1 MSDPHKPLRDDVRLL
16 GELLGDTLRQRRGQ
30 PFFETVERVRA
41 LAKSG
46 RAGGE
51 RELESLAS
59 LLRGLPVDD
68 AVPVARAFSHFLTLA
83 NIAEQHH
90 RTRRRRTYQRDPGA
104 RPQPGSCDEVFARLI
119 RQGVA
124 PDVLFEA
131 IVSLRI
137 ELVLTA
143 HPTEITRRTL
153 IYKQLR
159 IAEALASLDRHDLT
173 TYERHELMES
183 LRREIT
189 AMWQTEEIRPERP
202 TPVDEV
208 IGGLLIFEQTLW
220 DALPRYLRTMDTA
233 LRRST
238 GRGLPLEAAPIRFG
252 SWIGGDRDGNP
263 YVTPQVT
270 RLACIVTRWMAADL
284 YEREIDA
291 LRLELSMTEA
301 TAELHER
308 AGHAREPYRAILREV
323 HDRLQATRERLG
335 RELTT
340 GRAEQRLATERHD
353 PVLPTAHSKA
363 AEAVDLATEPD
374 EERLTTAA
382 PRDGVGVYEEL
393 AEFVEPLQLCYRS
406 LVETGQ
412 DIIAGGRLTDILR
425 RTAAFGL
432 TLVRLDLRQ
441 HASRHA
447 AALDALTSHLGA
459 GRFSEWTEE
468 KRQSFLLKAVHDRLA
483 LPADLEA
490 DEQVRDVFET
500 FKAAATIHPESLGA
514 YVVSMARAPS
524 DVLAVELLQQQ
535 AGVHLRVVPLFEEVE
550 TLRNAPATM
559 RELFG
564 RPDYRERIDGR
575 QEVMI
580 GYSDSAKDGG
590 RLTANW
596 ELYRAQEAI
605 VEVCRD
611 AGIEL
616 TLFHGRGGSVG
627 RGGGP
632 TYLAIQSQPPGSVNG
647 RIRVTEQGEMIQ
659 AQFGLPEIAVRSLEV
674 YTTATLATTLARA
687 VPAKAEWRDAMDRLA
702 ETARTAYRQVV
713 YETPQFIPYF
723 RTATPEVELAAM
735 PIGSRPAR
743 RPKQGEAE
751 GVESLRAIPWVFAWT
766 QTRLLL
772 PSWLGVGEALASAI
786 DRGEG
791 TLIAQMYREWPFFR
805 STLGL
810 IEMVLAKADAQIAAQ
825 YDRQL
830 VPEELQPLGS
840 DLNRRLETTI
850 QTLLASTGTD
860 RLLAHNEVLRRSIEV
875 RNPYVDPINLVQIE
889 LLRRLRESDNAP
901 PELWHAF
908 MVTVNGIAA
917 GMRNTG

>member
-1 MSDPHKPLRDDVRLL
+1 MSDPHKALRDDVRLL
-16 GELLGDTLRQRRGQ
+16 GELLGKTLRQRRGDV
-30 PFFETVERVRA
+30 FFETVERVRA

-46 RAGGE
+46 RAGGQ
-51 RELESLAS
+51 RELDSLAGVLQS
-59 LLRGLPVDD
+59 LPVGD

-90 RTRRRRTYQRDPGA
+90 RIRRRRAYQRNPAA

-119 RQGVA
+119 DSGVT
-124 PDVLFEA
+124 PDTLYSTIA
-131 IVSLRI
+131 SLRI

-153 IYKQLR
+153 VYKQLR
-159 IAEALASLDRHDLT
+159 VADALAGLDRADLT
-173 TYERHELMES
+173 TLEREELMES
-183 LRREIT
+183 LGREIT

-208 IGGLLIFEQTLW
+208 ISGLLIFEQTLW
-220 DALPRYLRTMDTA
+220 DALPRYLRTMDAA
-233 LRRST
+233 LRRTT
-238 GRGLPLEAAPIRFG
+238 GRGLSLDAAPIRFG

-263 YVTPQVT
+263 HVTPEVT
-270 RLACIVTRWMAADL
+270 RLACIVARWMAADL

-291 LRLELSMTEA
+291 LRLELSITGA
-301 TAELHER
+301 TPELRAR
-308 AGHAREPYRAILREV
+308 AGNAREPYRAVLRDV
-323 HDRLQATRERLG
+323 RDRLRATRERLG
-335 RELTT
+335 HALTT
-340 GRAEQRLATERHD
+340 GKARQRLLGGLGGRSSSDLETGSEEEEPVPATADAD
-353 PVLPTAHSKA
+353 P
-363 AEAVDLATEPD
+363 
-374 EERLTTAA
+374 
-382 PRDGVGVYEEL
+382 YEQV
-393 AEFVEPLQLCYRS
+393 ADFVEPLQLCYRS

-412 DIIAGGRLTDILR
+412 QIIAQGRLADILR
-425 RTAAFGL
+425 RAAAFGL

-441 HASRHA
+441 HASRHVA
-447 AALDALTSHLGA
+447 AIDAITAHLGV
-459 GRFSEWTEE
+459 GRFSEWDEVM
-468 KRQSFLLKAVHDRLA
+468 RQAFLGEALRNRLSVPDD
-483 LPADLEA
+483 LPAA
-490 DEQVRDVFET
+490 DDVREVYET
-500 FKAAATIHPESLGA
+500 FRAAAKINPESLGA
-514 YVVSMARAPS
+514 YVVSMTHAPS

-535 AGVHLRVVPLFEEVE
+535 AGLHLRVVPLFEEVE
-550 TLRNAPATM
+550 ALRSAPTTM
-559 RELFG
+559 RALFEQ
-564 RPDYRERIDGR
+564 RDYRERIGGR

-605 VEVCRD
+605 VDVCGN

-659 AQFGLPEIAVRSLEV
+659 AQFGLPEIAVRTLEV
-674 YTTATLATTLARA
+674 YTTATLAATLGIAPPAR
-687 VPAKAEWRDAMDRLA
+687 AEWRDAMDRLA
-702 ETARTAYRQVV
+702 DTARTAYRRVV
-713 YETPQFIPYF
+713 YETPEFVPYF
-723 RTATPEVELAAM
+723 RAATPEVELAAM

-743 RPKQGEAE
+743 RAKGDKNE

-786 DRGEG
+786 ERGERELLAG
-791 TLIAQMYREWPFFR
+791 MYMEWPFFR

-810 IEMVLAKADAQIAAQ
+810 IEMVLAKADSHIAAE

-830 VPEELQPLGS
+830 VPDHLKPLGA
-840 DLNRRLETTI
+840 DLRARLGTTI
-850 QTLLASTGTD
+850 GTLLEATGTD
-860 RLLAHNEVLRRSIEV
+860 RLLEHNPVLRRSIEV
-875 RNPYVDPINLVQIE
+875 RNPYVDPINLAQIE
-889 LLRRLRESDNAP
+889 LLRRLREDGNAA